1 MSTAPIIEALKQ
13 VLPADQLHF
22 RGTDEFDKING
33 SYLSALEN
41 DITPVA
47 IILPKTPKDIST
59 FLLTINPF
67 VARGEMAF
75 AIRGAGQQPLPGC
88 ANIQGGITLD
98 LRLLTGIDLD
108 LDTGIVSIAAGERWG
123 TVYEKLHEH
132 GLGVTGSRSA
142 KGGIGGLA
150 LSGGLSFFSSR
161 EGLICD
167 NVINYEVV
175 LASGEVVS
183 CNANDHQDLWKAL
196 RGGGNSFGIVTR
208 YDMRTFKQGPFW
220 GGSVFYYPASF
231 PSQIDALVQQLQ
243 NPEAETHIM
252 ISLFFAAQF
261 GQPMGLNQ
269 LYYTREV
276 ESPPVLD
283 PFVKVQPQL
292 DQLNSMR
299 MVNLKDAAAE
309 QAAMAMEGIR
319 CAYMNTTVKADAET
333 LKAAAEAFSA
343 SLDHVEGFE
352 DVVFSL
358 TLQPYPVSLLEQCI
372 SAGGNATGLTPTTGP
387 LVSILVL
394 INWKNKSDDTQILA
408 VGKDLLDT
416 IERDSVARGQAVPY
430 KYLNYSFN
438 FQDPISSYGPEN
450 KSFLQQVSKIYDP
463 DGIFQKGFPGG
474 FKLFV

>member
-150 LSGGLSFFSSR
+150 LSGTS
-161 EGLICD
+161 
-167 NVINYEVV
+167 N
-175 LASGEVVS
+175 
-183 CNANDHQDLWKAL
+183 
-196 RGGGNSFGIVTR
+196 
-208 YDMRTFKQGPFW
+208 
-220 GGSVFYYPASF
+220 
-231 PSQIDALVQQLQ
+231 
-243 NPEAETHIM
+243 
-252 ISLFFAAQF
+252 
-261 GQPMGLNQ
+261 
-269 LYYTREV
+269 
-276 ESPPVLD
+276 
-283 PFVKVQPQL
+283 
-292 DQLNSMR
+292 
-299 MVNLKDAAAE
+299 
-309 QAAMAMEGIR
+309 
-319 CAYMNTTVKADAET
+319 
-333 LKAAAEAFSA
+333 
-343 SLDHVEGFE
+343 
-352 DVVFSL
+352 
-358 TLQPYPVSLLEQCI
+358 
-372 SAGGNATGLTPTTGP
+372 
-387 LVSILVL
+387 
-394 INWKNKSDDTQILA
+394 
-408 VGKDLLDT
+408 
-416 IERDSVARGQAVPY
+416 
-430 KYLNYSFN
+430 
-438 FQDPISSYGPEN
+438 
-450 KSFLQQVSKIYDP
+450 
-463 DGIFQKGFPGG
+463 
-474 FKLFV
+474 